1 MISQDTLQ
9 DIKLRFGIIGNAVE
23 LNRAIERA
31 YLVAPTDYTVL
42 VVGESGV
49 GKEHFP
55 KIVHSFSARKH
66 ERYIAINCG
75 AIPNGTIDSELFGHV
90 KGAFTGAVGDHKGYF
105 EEADGGTIFLD
116 EVGELPLE
124 TQVRLLRVL
133 ETGEFIRVGS
143 SQVQKTNV
151 RVVAATNLDL
161 SQAIEEGRFREDL
174 FYRLSTITINV
185 PPLRERKDDIP
196 VLFRKFAAD
205 CTERYQMPPVRLTD
219 DARALLMNYYF
230 RGNIRQLKNIAEQV
244 CVLEQK
250 REINAATLRQY
261 LPEEERQKA
270 IARYSTSYAQDFT
283 TERELLYKMIF
294 EMKKDIDQ
302 LKRVVAQLSANTTT
316 IPVADNTTTPAA
328 TIISRPTEEE
338 YQQVEEV
345 KETDTANSIAADSN
359 NSQELEVVQPLT
371 MQDAERETIRQALE
385 RNHGNRKATAAEI
398 NLPER
403 TLYRKIKEYG
413 L

>member
-1 MISQDTLQ
+1 MLSEEKLIE
-9 DIKLRFGIIGNAVE
+9 IKQRFGIIGNAPQ

-31 YLVAPTDYTVL
+31 YLVAPTDYTIL
-42 VVGESGV
+42 VCGESGV

-55 KIVHSFSARKH
+55 KIVHAYSTRKH

-143 SQVQKTNV
+143 AQVQKTNV
-151 RVVAATNLDL
+151 RVIAATNLNL
-161 SQAIEEGRFREDL
+161 RQAIDEGAFREDL
-174 FYRLSTITINV
+174 FYRLSTITIDV
-185 PPLRERKDDIP
+185 PPLRERKEDIP
-196 VLFRKFAAD
+196 VLFRKFASD
-205 CTERYQMPPVRLTD
+205 CTERYRMPSVRLTE
-219 DARALLMNYYF
+219 DAKQLLTNYYF

-244 CVLEQK
+244 CVLEQS
-250 REINAATLRQY
+250 REINGATLRQY
-261 LPEEERQKA
+261 LPEEEREKGL
-270 IARYSTSYAQDFT
+270 IRYGMQNQDFAS
-283 TERELLYKMIF
+283 ERELIYKMIF

-302 LKRVVAQLSANTTT
+302 LKHIVAQLSSGMMTPINEPDVTTQ
-316 IPVADNTTTPAA
+316 P
-328 TIISRPTEEE
+328 TIISRPDSQD
-338 YQQVEEV
+338 YQQAEEV
-345 KETDTANSIAADSN
+345 KEPVATVTASAVETETAARPASM
-359 NSQELEVVQPLT
+359 QEIEK
-371 MQDAERETIRQALE
+371 ETIRAALV
-385 RNHGNRKATAAEI
+385 RNKGNRKVTAAEI
-398 NLPER
+398 GMPER

>member
-1 MISQDTLQ
+1 MLSEERLIE
-9 DIKLRFGIIGNAVE
+9 IKQRFGIIGNNE
-23 LNRAIERA
+23 LLNRAIERA
-31 YLVAPTDYTVL
+31 YLVAPTDYSVL

-55 KIVHSFSARKH
+55 KIIHTFSSRKH

-90 KGAFTGAVGDHKGYF
+90 KGAFTGAISDHKGYF

-133 ETGEFIRVGS
+133 ETGEFIRVGN

-151 RVVAATNLDL
+151 RVVAATNVNLE
-161 SQAIEEGRFREDL
+161 SAIEAGRFREDL
-174 FYRLSTITINV
+174 FYRLSTITIAV
-185 PPLRERKDDIP
+185 PPLRERKEDIS
-196 VLFRKFAAD
+196 VLFRKFASD
-205 CTERYQMPPVRLTD
+205 CTERYRMPAVRLTD
-219 DARALLMNYYF
+219 DAKELLTNYYF

-250 REINAATLRQY
+250 REINASVLRQY
-261 LPEEERQKA
+261 LPEEERHFSL
-270 IARYSTSYAQDFT
+270 ARVPSSNAQDFT

-302 LKRVVAQLSANTTT
+302 LKQVVAQLSARDFQPTDTESD
-316 IPVADNTTTPAA
+316 ISSQPVAAL
-328 TIISRPTEEE
+328 ISRTERNDFE
-338 YQQVEEV
+338 QAEEV
-345 KETDTANSIAADSN
+345 PVTVESSEMETPVTL
-359 NSQELEVVQPLT
+359 QEI
-371 MQDAERETIRQALE
+371 ERETIRQALA
-385 RNHGNRKATAAEI
+385 RNKGNRKATAAEI
-398 NLPER
+398 NMAER

>member
-1 MISQDTLQ
+1 MLNEEKLTE
-9 DIKLRFGIIGNAVE
+9 IKQRLGIIGNSE
-23 LNRAIERA
+23 QLNRAIERA
-31 YLVAPTDYTVL
+31 YRVAPTDYTIL
-42 VVGESGV
+42 VTGESGV

-55 KIVHSFSARKH
+55 KIVHTYSARKH

-90 KGAFTGAVGDHKGYF
+90 KGAFTGALNDHKGYF

-143 SQVQKTNV
+143 AQVQKTNV
-151 RVVAATNLDL
+151 RVIAATNLDL
-161 SQAIEEGRFREDL
+161 QQAIDNGTFREDL
-174 FYRLSTITINV
+174 FYRLSTITIHM
-185 PPLRERKDDIP
+185 PPLRERKEDIP
-196 VLFRKFAAD
+196 MLFRKFAAD
-205 CTERYQMPPVRLTD
+205 STDKYHMPSIRLTD
-219 DARALLMNYYF
+219 DAKQLLMNYYF

-250 REINAATLRQY
+250 REINAATLQQY
-261 LPEEERQKA
+261 LPEGEQQRGLM
-270 IARYSTSYAQDFT
+270 RYMNKQQQDPA
-283 TERELLYKMIF
+283 TEREIIYKMIF

-302 LKRVVAQLSANTTT
+302 LKQVVAQLSAGI
-316 IPVADNTTTPAA
+316 IPVSNTDVAPAH
-328 TIISRPTEEE
+328 TIISTPVSDDFQTA
-338 YQQVEEV
+338 EEV
-345 KETDTANSIAADSN
+345 KENETPDNVEEPAT
-359 NSQELEVVQPLT
+359 PLT
-371 MQDAERETIRQALE
+371 IQEQEKEIIRNALM
-385 RNHGNRKATAAEI
+385 RNKGNRKATAAEI
-398 NLPER
+398 NMPER

>member
-1 MISQDTLQ
+1 MLSEERLIE
-9 DIKLRFGIIGNAVE
+9 IKQRFGIIGNNE
-23 LNRAIERA
+23 LLNRAIERA
-31 YLVAPTDYTVL
+31 YLVAPTDYSVL

-55 KIVHSFSARKH
+55 KIIHTFSSRKH

-90 KGAFTGAVGDHKGYF
+90 KGAFTGAISDHKGYF

-133 ETGEFIRVGS
+133 ETGEFIRVGN

-151 RVVAATNLDL
+151 RVVAATNVNLE
-161 SQAIEEGRFREDL
+161 SAIEAGRFREDL
-174 FYRLSTITINV
+174 FYRLSTITIAV
-185 PPLRERKDDIP
+185 PPLRERKEDIS
-196 VLFRKFAAD
+196 VLFRKFASD
-205 CTERYQMPPVRLTD
+205 CTERYRMPAVRLTD
-219 DARALLMNYYF
+219 DAKELLTNYYF

-250 REINAATLRQY
+250 REINASVLRQY
-261 LPEEERQKA
+261 LPEEERHFSL
-270 IARYSTSYAQDFT
+270 ARVPSSNAQDFT

-302 LKRVVAQLSANTTT
+302 LKQVVAQLSARDFQPTDTESD
-316 IPVADNTTTPAA
+316 ISSQPVAAL
-328 TIISRPTEEE
+328 ISRTERNDFE
-338 YQQVEEV
+338 QAEEV
-345 KETDTANSIAADSN
+345 PVTVESSEMETPVTL
-359 NSQELEVVQPLT
+359 QEI
-371 MQDAERETIRQALE
+371 ERETIRQALA
-385 RNHGNRKATAAEI
+385 RNNGNRKATAAEI
-398 NLPER
+398 NMAER

>member
-1 MISQDTLQ
+1 MLNEEKLTE
-9 DIKLRFGIIGNAVE
+9 IKQRLGIIGNSE
-23 LNRAIERA
+23 QLNRAIERA
-31 YLVAPTDYTVL
+31 YRVAPTDYTIL
-42 VVGESGV
+42 VTGESGV

-55 KIVHSFSARKH
+55 KIVHTYSARKH

-90 KGAFTGAVGDHKGYF
+90 KGAFTGALNDHKGYF

-143 SQVQKTNV
+143 AQVQKTNV
-151 RVVAATNLDL
+151 RVIAATNLDL
-161 SQAIEEGRFREDL
+161 QQAIDNGTFREDL
-174 FYRLSTITINV
+174 FYRLSTITIHV
-185 PPLRERKDDIP
+185 PPLRERKEDIP
-196 VLFRKFAAD
+196 MLFRKFAAD
-205 CTERYQMPPVRLTD
+205 STDKYHMPPIRLTD
-219 DARALLMNYYF
+219 DAKQLLMNYYF

-250 REINAATLRQY
+250 REINAATLHQY
-261 LPEEERQKA
+261 LPEGEQQRGLM
-270 IARYSTSYAQDFT
+270 RYMNKQQQDPA
-283 TERELLYKMIF
+283 TEREIIYKMIF

-302 LKRVVAQLSANTTT
+302 LKQVVAQLSAGI
-316 IPVADNTTTPAA
+316 IPVSNTDVAPAH
-328 TIISRPTEEE
+328 TIISTPVSDDFQTA
-338 YQQVEEV
+338 EEV
-345 KETDTANSIAADSN
+345 KENETPDNVEEPAT
-359 NSQELEVVQPLT
+359 PLT
-371 MQDAERETIRQALE
+371 IQEQEKEIIRNALM
-385 RNHGNRKATAAEI
+385 RNKGNRKATAAEI
-398 NLPER
+398 NMPER